1 MNFWSFDTLPQWAML
16 IDLGMH
22 LAFGLGGGA
31 LYVSAVRRSAQL
43 LAGGGNWGQV
53 IAPTAARLLLAG
65 GAFVL
70 ASREGAGP
78 LLALALGFMLARLF
92 VMRRGERG

>member
-31 LYVSAVRRSAQL
+31 LYVSAVRRSAQ
-43 LAGGGNWGQV
+43 
-53 IAPTAARLLLAG
+53 
-65 GAFVL
+65 
-70 ASREGAGP
+70 
-78 LLALALGFMLARLF
+78 
-92 VMRRGERG
+92 